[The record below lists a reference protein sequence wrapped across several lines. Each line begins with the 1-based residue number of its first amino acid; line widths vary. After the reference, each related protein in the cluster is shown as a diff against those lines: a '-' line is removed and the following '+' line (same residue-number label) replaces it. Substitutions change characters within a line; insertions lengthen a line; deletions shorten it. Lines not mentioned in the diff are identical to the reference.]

1 MSPKALKGV
10 MWANGTHRNGNPGGT
25 RPMNKTIQNGTPPEQ
40 SRIHLHMYETES
52 GNARRGIY
60 CLSSPP
66 QACWGSTQWVLELL
80 GDAGG
85 RKGGG
90 GGGIARGC
98 CLSLFCFIA
107 IFCM

>member
-25 RPMNKTIQNGTPPEQ
+25 RPMNKKIQNGTPPEQ

-66 QACWGSTQWVLELL
+66 QACWGSTQRVQELL
-80 GDAGG
+80 GVLGVEREG
-85 RKGGG
+85 VL
-90 GGGIARGC
+90 GGIARGC
-98 CLSLFCFIA
+98 CLSLFCFIDT
-107 IFCM
+107 FFM